1 MFLKKRNRFVQN
13 GSNSLGFRHK
23 SFPDIRIQQI
33 SGKLWAGIYSRYV
46 IVCIWYFRL
55 E

>member
-1 MFLKKRNRFVQN
+1 MFLLKRNRFIQN

-33 SGKLWAGIYSRYV
+33 SGKLLVG
-46 IVCIWYFRL
+46 L
-55 E
+55 